1 MVAKNEY
8 KIGNHKIIPSLR
20 LLWFFKVF
28 KVERSL
34 ELILQRMK
42 RIKMDEIP
50 ELGGKHFCEVILMN
64 LLHVFGG
71 ANIPLLSAI
80 VGLPRKMVAELLYG
94 LEDRNHVRISINGQ
108 IWKINEEGRW

>member
-1 MVAKNEY
+1 
-8 KIGNHKIIPSLR
+8 
-20 LLWFFKVF
+20 
-28 KVERSL
+28 
-34 ELILQRMK
+34 
-42 RIKMDEIP
+42 MDEIP

-94 LEDRNHVRISINGQ
+94 LEDRNYVRVSINGW
-108 IWKINEEGRW
+108 IWKVNEEAYNEKYF